1 MAFRRMFNGQKIETD
16 QFLDLD
22 PRVQALY
29 FHLILNADDDGF
41 VAKPKAIL
49 RMCGCNIADLEALL
63 QEDYLIRFPSGVIV
77 IKAWKMHN
85 FIRKD
90 RYHPSIQPERDLIC
104 WDNRGEYLLIED
116 VEDAYDPDTGE
127 IGYPEGYI
135 HYFDEDE
142 KEEAKAEDPKPASP
156 AASDE
161 GPSSEAPAAD
171 EPAEPDDYDSDD
183 DDFPDDPEDSSS
195 LSQAGL
201 EDTSSLPP
209 ASPAAPSS
217 LSALRSSLSPGSHLV
232 ANRVPEVRLGK
243 SKSYSYAKKSLRSH
257 CDRRVLPHNCSSVIG
272 ESDSV
277 LSKAS
282 TVICRKGVICDGT
295 GERRTSQERASAYA
309 GSR

>member
-41 VAKPKAIL
+41 VARPKAIL

-63 QEDYLIRFPSGVIV
+63 QEDYLMRFPSGVIV

-116 VEDAYDPDTGE
+116 LEDAYDPDTGE
-127 IGYPEGYI
+127 MGYPEGYI

-142 KEEAKAEDPKPASP
+142 KEEAKAEAPNPASP
-156 AASDE
+156 AAGDE
-161 GPSSEAPAAD
+161 GFSSEASAD
-171 EPAEPDDYDSDD
+171 NELAEPDGDSDDFDD
-183 DDFPDDPEDSSS
+183 DDFPDDPEESSS
-195 LSQAGL
+195 LS
-201 EDTSSLPP
+201 S
-209 ASPAAPSS
+209 
-217 LSALRSSLSPGSHLV
+217 LRSSLDPGSHLV

-243 SKSYSYAKKSLRSH
+243 SKSKFKKSFRQY
-257 CDRRVLPHNCSSVIG
+257 CDRTVLPHNCSSLIG
-272 ESDSV
+272 ESDRV
-277 LSKAS
+277 LAKCS
-282 TVICRKGVICDGT
+282 TVIS
-295 GERRTSQERASAYA
+295 GEGREP
-309 GSR
+309 